1 MEATN
6 SSKYKT
12 FIVSSNHQTFHR
24 LLYKRAGVA
33 LEVKKN
39 IREFSGFHYADNDAR
54 QSMYDKV
61 SKLFTAQ
68 LKDISA
74 LFGLQVS
81 GTKDALVEALVE
93 YLDAPWDTKKP
104 VTKVRGKIISIDMVG
119 EKKILR

>member
-1 MEATN
+1 
-6 SSKYKT
+6 
-12 FIVSSNHQTFHR
+12 
-24 LLYKRAGVA
+24 
-33 LEVKKN
+33 
-39 IREFSGFHYADNDAR
+39 
-54 QSMYDKV
+54 MYDKV